1 MSARSALSHT
11 VHKRLTNTYLSEMKW
26 HDTKKHN
33 ATKLPKQKLLVKI
46 NERRMIFVNKIAT
59 PDLSLHRFFFNKCT
73 HKWHQIVIPFFPC
86 DGFQQKRGLFLLD
99 VAMVFFKTTEHCLE
113 VSQVIL
119 TVDLIHSPPHSL
131 FLIMFVISVIFSASS
146 SFTLLFS
153 CKIIPPSVFFTRR
166 AVSLAPGL

>member
-1 MSARSALSHT
+1 MAPNSYPLFSLQWIS
-11 VHKRLTNTYLSEMKW
+11 
-26 HDTKKHN
+26 TKKG
-33 ATKLPKQKLLVKI
+33 A
-46 NERRMIFVNKIAT
+46 
-59 PDLSLHRFFFNKCT
+59 
-73 HKWHQIVIPFFPC
+73 
-86 DGFQQKRGLFLLD
+86 FLLD

-119 TVDLIHSPPHSL
+119 TFDLIHSPPHSL

-166 AVSLAPGL
+166 AVSLAPGLWLQHSLIRRAIIFKYYKNENKFLIAIHVILVLHEPV

>member
-11 VHKRLTNTYLSEMKW
+11 VHKRLTNTYSSEMKW

-59 PDLSLHRFFFNKCT
+59 PDLSLHRFFFSKCT

-86 DGFQQKRGLFLLD
+86 DGFQQKRGLFYQMLPWYSLRQQSI
-99 VAMVFFKTTEHCLE
+99 VWRSVRSSWPLTLFILHLTHYSWLCL
-113 VSQVIL
+113 
-119 TVDLIHSPPHSL
+119 
-131 FLIMFVISVIFSASS
+131 
-146 SFTLLFS
+146 
-153 CKIIPPSVFFTRR
+153 
-166 AVSLAPGL
+166 

>member
-1 MSARSALSHT
+1 M
-11 VHKRLTNTYLSEMKW
+11 
-26 HDTKKHN
+26 
-33 ATKLPKQKLLVKI
+33 LVKI

-59 PDLSLHRFFFNKCT
+59 PDLSLHRFFFFNKCT

-86 DGFQQKRGLFLLD
+86 GGFKKKRGAFLSD

-119 TVDLIHSPPHSL
+119 TFDLIHSPPHSL